1 MKIFFRISKL
11 GFGGAEQVFL
21 SIAKELKKIVEAEIS
36 FIVDSKN
43 GENVKTAEELGFRV
57 ISLEANRTMSSIFPL
72 KHLLDSEKPEIMVSA
87 YTDTNAACLIS
98 KVLSKSHCKVIVSEH
113 ASLKEHWGKKS
124 ILKRYILRFYVSYIY
139 QLASKVICVSNG
151 LKNQVVSLLGS
162 NTPVETIYNPVRYRP
177 YEKIVERNKER
188 RPILQLLAVGRI
200 TEQKDYSTL
209 INAIPKILKYR
220 EVSLTI
226 VGGIFCEKEY
236 SKLKALITSLG
247 IESCVHFVGYTDNV
261 AEYYKSADIFVLSSA
276 WEGFGNVIVE
286 AMAFG
291 LPVVAT
297 NCNYGPSE
305 ILEDGRYG
313 RLAPVSDSYS
323 LAKAILEEAERPLIN
338 RSDLISRSTEFSE
351 ENIASQYF
359 TAIKSTLDEKI

>member
-1 MKIFFRISKL
+1 M

-21 SIAKELKKIVEAEIS
+21 SIAKELGKIEDVEIS
-36 FIVDSKN
+36 FIVDSRN

-57 ISLEANRTMSSIFPL
+57 ISLEASRTMSSIFPL
-72 KHLLDSEKPEIMVSA
+72 INLLNLEKPEIMISA

-98 KVLSKSHCKVIVSEH
+98 KALSKSHCKVIVSEH
-113 ASLKEHWGKKS
+113 ASLREHWRNKS
-124 ILKRYILRFYVSYIY
+124 IVKRFLLRLYVSYIY
-139 QLASKVICVSNG
+139 RLASRVVCVSNG
-151 LKNQVVSLLGS
+151 LKNQVQSLLGS
-162 NTPVETIYNPVRYRP
+162 NTPIETIYNPVRYKP
-177 YEKIVERNKER
+177 YEHIAERKMER
-188 RPILQLLAVGRI
+188 HILQLLSVGRI
-200 TEQKDYSTL
+200 SRPKDYSTL
-209 INAIPKILKYR
+209 IKAIPLILKER

-236 SKLKALITSLG
+236 EKLKSLINGLG
-247 IESCVHFVGYTDNV
+247 IDDYVHFVGYTDNV
-261 AEYYKSADIFVLSSA
+261 AKYYKSADIFILSSA

-286 AMAFG
+286 AMSFG

-305 ILEDGRYG
+305 ILDGGRYG

-323 LAKAILEEAERPLIN
+323 LAKAILEEAESPLVN
-338 RSDLISRSTEFSE
+338 QSELISRSTDFSE

-359 TAIKSTLDEKI
+359 TAITRTLDEKI